1 MKIYGIE
8 FNQFT
13 VVKHSDKPVLKVE
26 SGWGVFDGKRSI
38 SVHAF
43 YDGKRDIQSLMSSED
58 DDDIEY
64 FQELCEDFNLEADWD
79 SAYSNALHDSAD
91 YFRRNIEKENKRLSE
106 IEQRIAELKKLQ

>member
-26 SGWGVFDGKRSI
+26 SGWGIFDGKRSI

-43 YDGKRDIQSLMSSED
+43 YDGKRDIKSLMDSED
-58 DDDIEY
+58 EDDIET
-64 FQELCEDFNLEADWD
+64 FQQICDDFNYEADWD
-79 SAYSNALHDSAD
+79 SAYSEALHNSEAF
-91 YFRRNIEKENKRLSE
+91 YKKKISEHTERLTE
-106 IEQRIAELKKLQ
+106 IEQKIAELN